1 MPWGQGCEHHS
12 EVPYRRHQAT
22 PWPPQ
27 FPAPFWKPCFTL
39 LIYFSSLVRGSSFLF
54 FPLRPFCLLQFSV
67 LHISNDLPWAFT
79 CIRTPTPEK
88 KKQKQFLALLS
99 QQEKT
104 WRSLSLE
111 ESSWWKMFLVVRAG
125 TSRALYLQSDTL
137 LRAPERHLSPL
148 GDKKIVPSKTLGELG
163 PLLQSMACCCWI
175 V

>member
-99 QQEKT
+99 QQEK
-104 WRSLSLE
+104 
-111 ESSWWKMFLVVRAG
+111 
-125 TSRALYLQSDTL
+125 
-137 LRAPERHLSPL
+137 
-148 GDKKIVPSKTLGELG
+148 KKHGG
-163 PLLQSMACCCWI
+163 A
-175 V
+175 

>member
-1 MPWGQGCEHHS
+1 MASTVPSLILETMFHSIDLFLISCE
-12 EVPYRRHQAT
+12 R
-22 PWPPQ
+22 
-27 FPAPFWKPCFTL
+27 
-39 LIYFSSLVRGSSFLF
+39 FLFFF